1 MSIHLYEWGYW
12 LEWVDTGHWTEGP
25 RGLSRVQCWYMHVD
39 RIAAH
44 VDQIAVAYILLFLAV
59 HLNPLFTMPP
69 TVRTALASRV
79 RRAYLFSPREMDI
92 LRAAKKEIAGAPRSL
107 RAGIISKA
115 IQDVVMV
122 AQEIHAIF
130 SKSQEQKLRIATQI
144 WFRKHAGKRTKVEK
158 VGTKAWTDR
167 RVYFDLN
174 RQAIMEKAQ
183 EIGTRLGKPSF
194 SCLQKALSSVLEEL
208 PEEERTQLRLTAA
221 EWNSSGPP
229 IATKRK

>member
-1 MSIHLYEWGYW
+1 M
-12 LEWVDTGHWTEGP
+12 EWVDTGHWTEGP

-39 RIAAH
+39 RIVAH
-44 VDQIAVAYILLFLAV
+44 VDQIVVAYILFFFAL

-69 TVRTALASRV
+69 PTVRNALTFSRV
-79 RRAYLFSPREMDI
+79 RRAYVFSPRELEI
-92 LRAAKKEIAGAPRSL
+92 LRAKKKEIAGAPRSL

-115 IQDVVMV
+115 IQDVVVV
-122 AQEIHAIF
+122 AREIHAIF

-167 RVYFDLN
+167 QVYFDLN

-183 EIGTRLGKPSF
+183 EIGTQLGKPSF

-208 PEEERTQLRLTAA
+208 PEEERMQLRLTAA